1 MMQHTDLSVLTR
13 LLMTFTAR
21 ALTDTLSTF
30 NQLFLSLRDKLKF
43 NASKPDSRTQRRSAI
58 FLSRTSPP
66 ISPLSNSRINSSPMV
81 KLKALKSFPQLMVRP
96 EELSFASS
104 NPTKLLLLVR
114 ISMVNSS
121 TRSLSMLLTTSSP
134 RSVRSSKLKLRT
146 ELTL

>member
-1 MMQHTDLSVLTR
+1 MQHTDLSVLTR